1 MIIFRSYTED
11 GKTTRGFR
19 HSTIL
24 FRDENLCLSQNKAS
38 CFRSIILFQDAR
50 TKRSYINVRCF
61 KLSENMAEGLIM
73 TVLKENNIELSE
85 NDLKQG

>member
-19 HSTIL
+19 PSTIL
-24 FRDENLCLSQNKAS
+24 FRDGNLCLSQNKANY
-38 CFRSIILFQDAR
+38 FRSIILFQDAR
-50 TKRSYINVRCF
+50 TRRSDINVRRF
-61 KLSENMAEGLIM
+61 LKRENMAEGLIM